1 MRAKKFDCVHMKR
14 LGAAQ
19 VQAQTAT
26 LTKEQGLAFW
36 RERSQHLRWHQE
48 GLAAHTSQ
56 ADTRPR
62 VRCASSRRP

>member
-1 MRAKKFDCVHMKR
+1 MKTKRFDCVQMKR

-26 LTKEQGLAFW
+26 LTKEQELAFW
-36 RERSQHLRWHQE
+36 QERSQHLRRHQE

-56 ADTRPR
+56 ADT
-62 VRCASSRRP
+62 

>member
-1 MRAKKFDCVHMKR
+1 MKTKRFDCVQMKR

-26 LTKEQGLAFW
+26 LTKEQELAFW
-36 RERSQHLRWHQE
+36 RERSQHLRRHQE

-56 ADTRPR
+56 ADT
-62 VRCASSRRP
+62 